1 MDWFSAENV
10 VAIGTAVLGVAA
22 SIVLLWYER
31 RVPRRRHLGY
41 RVQVDMPIRAR
52 AGARTTGRVTPGSLG
67 LLDGFGEDGLG
78 DDGPDGPDGEGRVPH
93 GRALSLVLLR
103 VENDGA
109 EFLDSSHYT
118 GHELHGLTAE
128 FTGRRVRG
136 LDVTQRPGSDHLATH
151 FTPGAGLAWSEGTLK
166 IPRVP
171 LGRGEYYK
179 LLVLLDG
186 GAPGDPVTVRG
197 GLLEGRVTPNRAL
210 SPDDTP
216 PLLSRWA
223 WAIISAL
230 TAFVCV
236 LATLILLPDER
247 LPIGCATGRLTLT
260 GSTAFAPALRGA
272 ARAYEEECPGA
283 EVEVSA
289 AGSGEGVE
297 TLTERGLAAKGRFP
311 SVIAFS
317 DGPAIDAAPGLVR
330 RPVALTAFTVV
341 VNAELP
347 RRDLTPDEIRAIFL
361 GDLTNW
367 RQLKGWKGEKAPDL
381 PVTVVSR
388 TSGSGTRA
396 TFEHTLL
403 HKGEGEPAVTAPD
416 CRTRTNADVALLRCE
431 RPSTDALLRT
441 VAGTPGAIGYAER
454 RADTLPREVR
464 ALTIGGTAPT
474 ARTPDYPFTAV
485 EYAYTY
491 GTPPETSPAA
501 GFLGYLTT
509 GPGTNAILRQR
520 QLPCGAP
527 ETGGRCGPD
536 ERPGE

>member
-10 VAIGTAVLGVAA
+10 VAIGTAVLGVGA
-22 SIVLLWYER
+22 SVVLLWYER
-31 RVPRRRHLGY
+31 RVPRRRHIGY

-52 AGARTTGRVTPGSLG
+52 AGSGTGGRVTPGSLG
-67 LLDGFGEDGLG
+67 LLDGLGEDGLG
-78 DDGPDGPDGEGRVPH
+78 EDGDGRAAH

-109 EFLDSSHYT
+109 QFLDSSHYT

-186 GAPGDPVTVRG
+186 GSPGDPVTVRG

-223 WAIISAL
+223 WVIISAL

-247 LPIGCATGRLTLT
+247 LPIGCATGRLTVT
-260 GSTAFAPALRGA
+260 GSTAFAPAVRGA
-272 ARAYEEECPGA
+272 ARAYEKECPGA
-283 EVEVSA
+283 EVDVVA
-289 AGSGEGVE
+289 AGSGEGIE

-317 DGPAIDAAPGLVR
+317 DGPAIDAAPELSR
-330 RPVALTAFTVV
+330 RPVALTAFTLV
-341 VNAELP
+341 VNAKLG
-347 RRDLTPDEIRAIFL
+347 RRDLTPDEIRAIFR
-361 GDLTNW
+361 GDVTNW
-367 RQLKGWKGEKAPDL
+367 KQLKGWKPGTRAPDL
-381 PVTVVSR
+381 PITVVSR

-416 CRTRTNADVALLRCE
+416 CRTRTNPRVRLLRCE
-431 RPSTDALLRT
+431 RPSTEALLRT
-441 VAGTPGAIGYAER
+441 VAETPGAIGYAER
-454 RADTLPREVR
+454 RTDTLPREVR

-474 ARTPDYPFTAV
+474 AGTRDYPFTAV

-501 GFLGYLTT
+501 GFLDYLTT

-520 QLPCGAP
+520 QLPCAEP
-527 ETGGRCGPD
+527 ESGGRCGVQ
-536 ERPGE
+536 GAG

>member
-10 VAIGTAVLGVAA
+10 VAIGTAVLGVGA

-52 AGARTTGRVTPGSLG
+52 AGTVATGRVTPGGLG
-67 LLDGFGEDGLG
+67 LLDGLG
-78 DDGPDGPDGEGRVPH
+78 DDGDGRTPQGS
-93 GRALSLVLLR
+93 ALSLVLLR

-136 LDVTQRPGSDHLATH
+136 LDVTQRPGSEHLATH
-151 FTPGAGLAWSEGTLK
+151 FTPGAGLAWSGGTLK

-186 GAPGDPVTVRG
+186 GTPGDPVTVHG

-223 WAIISAL
+223 WVIISAL

-247 LPIGCATGRLTLT
+247 LPIGCATGHLTLT
-260 GSTAFAPALRGA
+260 GSTAFAPAVQGA
-272 ARAYEEECPGA
+272 ARAYEKECPGA
-283 EVEVSA
+283 EVEVVA
-289 AGSGEGVE
+289 AGSGEGIE
-297 TLTERGLAAKGRFP
+297 TLTERGLAAEGRFP

-317 DGPAIDAAPGLVR
+317 DGPAIDAPPRLRR
-330 RPVALTAFTVV
+330 RPVALTAFTLV
-341 VNAELP
+341 VNAKLP
-347 RRDLTPDEIRAIFL
+347 RRDLSTSRIREIFL
-361 GDLTNW
+361 GTVTNW
-367 RQLKGWKGEKAPDL
+367 RALGGPDL
-381 PVTVVSR
+381 PITVVSR

-416 CRTRTNADVALLRCE
+416 CRTRTSPRVALLRCE

-441 VAGTPGAIGYAER
+441 VAATPGAIGYAER
-454 RADTLPREVR
+454 RTDTLPREVR

-501 GFLGYLTT
+501 GFLDYLTR

-520 QLPCGAP
+520 QLPCVEP
-527 ETGGRCGPD
+527 ESGGRCGAPA
-536 ERPGE
+536 R